1 MHFTKRTHS
10 CGQVHLGLKGEIVT
24 LNGWAHKVR
33 DLGGVCFVDLR
44 DRTGLCQ
51 IILRPS
57 EFSQLNEIKSE
68 TCLSITGKVE
78 ERSAE
83 TKNTRMATGEIEVIA
98 SHYMILGSSLPLPF
112 PITDEKQMQFVNE
125 ELRIKYRYL
134 DLRRPSSYRKLA
146 LRSAAIKKIR
156 AFLDNEGFLEIE
168 TPIITRSTPEGARDY
183 LVPYRLQP
191 GLFYALPQSPQQYK
205 QLLMVA
211 GVEKYYQIA
220 KCFRDESQRSDRQPE
235 FTQLDLEMSFI
246 TQEDVLSLSEQMILK
261 VVNSLIDEFNLE
273 FEPVQPFTYLTYDE
287 SMKRFGCDKPDLRFG
302 LELFDISEVVT
313 GSAFGVFSKAI
324 ESGGC
329 VRGVRYPG
337 GAKLSRKEISELE
350 DFCKE
355 FGAKGMAHF
364 TIEKEPHEG
373 CYQSSSGLFIKG
385 AIVKFFKP
393 EELEFILKTS
403 HAELG
408 DLLCLVADSYITG
421 NNVLYRLRNKIGEL
435 CQLKN
440 PRELRFC
447 WILDFPLVEWNE
459 EEKRWDSVHHP
470 FTSPK
475 DEDLHLLEK
484 EPGKV
489 RTQCYDMV
497 CNGFEQ
503 ASGSIRI
510 HQPDIQKRVFNL
522 LGIDEETQ
530 HKKFGHLI
538 EAFQYGPPPHGGI
551 APGIDRLIMSL
562 THEENI
568 REVIAFPKIGQGHD
582 PLMEA
587 PNTIDE
593 MQWEELGLKVIKKQS
608 LI

>member
-1 MHFTKRTHS
+1 MHFTKRTHT
-10 CGQVHLGLKGEIVT
+10 CDQLHLVHKGKNVT
-24 LNGWAHKVR
+24 LNGWVHKIR
-33 DLGGVCFVDLR
+33 DFGGVCFVDLR
-44 DRTGLCQ
+44 DRTGICQ
-51 IILRPS
+51 VVFRPS
-57 EFSQLNEIKSE
+57 DFSQLGEIKPE

-78 ERSAE
+78 ERSEDA
-83 TKNTRMATGEIEVIA
+83 KNPRLSTGNIEVIA
-98 SHYMILGSSLPLPF
+98 SHYTILGSSMPLPF
-112 PITDEKQMQFVNE
+112 PVSDESQMQLVNE

-134 DLRRPSSYRKLA
+134 DLRRPSSYQKLA
-146 LRSAAIKKIR
+146 LRAAAIKKIR
-156 AFLDNEGFLEIE
+156 SFLDAEGFLEIE

-183 LVPYRLQP
+183 LVPYRIQP

-235 FTQLDLEMSFI
+235 FTQLDLEMSFV
-246 TQEDVLSLSEQMILK
+246 TQEDILQLSEKMILE
-261 VVNSLIDEFNLE
+261 VVNSLIDEFKLALD
-273 FEPVQPFTYLTYDE
+273 PVQPFTTLTYNE
-287 SMKRFGCDKPDLRFG
+287 SMKRYGCDKPDLRFG
-302 LELFDISEVVT
+302 LELFDLTEALK
-313 GSAFGVFSKAI
+313 GSGFGVFAKTI
-324 ESGGC
+324 ESGGL
-329 VRGVRYPG
+329 VRGVRYPS
-337 GAKLSRKEISELE
+337 GAKLSRKEISQLE

-364 TIEKEPHEG
+364 MVESEPHEG
-373 CYQSSSGLFIKG
+373 SYQSSRGLFVKG

-393 EELEFILKTS
+393 EELDALLEVS
-403 HAELG
+403 RAESG
-408 DLLCLVADSYITG
+408 DLLCLIADQYNAG
-421 NNVLYRLRNKIGEL
+421 NNVLYRLRNKIGDL

-447 WILDFPLVEWNE
+447 WIVDFPLLEWNE
-459 EEKRWDSVHHP
+459 DEKRWDSVHHP

-475 DEDLHLLEK
+475 IEDLHLLEK
-484 EPGKV
+484 EPGHV
-489 RTQCYDMV
+489 RAECYDMV
-497 CNGFEQ
+497 CNGFEH

-510 HQPDIQKRVFNL
+510 HQPEVQKRVFHL
-522 LGIDEETQ
+522 LGIDPDAQ
-530 HKKFGHLI
+530 HQKFGHLL

-593 MQWEELGLKVIKKQS
+593 IQWKELGLKIAEK
-608 LI
+608 